1 MMVETCA
8 KHVIWTNCNCST
20 EVKVGPKGI
29 FSLV

>member
-1 MMVETCA
+1 M
-8 KHVIWTNCNCST
+8 